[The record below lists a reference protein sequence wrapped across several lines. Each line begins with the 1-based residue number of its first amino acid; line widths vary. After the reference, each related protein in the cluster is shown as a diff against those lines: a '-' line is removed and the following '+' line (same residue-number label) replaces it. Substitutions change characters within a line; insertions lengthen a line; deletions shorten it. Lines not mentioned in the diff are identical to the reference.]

1 MNQEEFAQVV
11 VEATDSLY
19 RVSFAILGNDTD
31 CKDAISEA
39 IVIAFTKLYTLR
51 NADYAKTWLTRI
63 LIHECYRILK
73 IRKRLLP
80 AGDEMEHLME
90 GSKHSEDYTDLY
102 EALMALPKEQRTVIV
117 LYYLEGYSVK
127 EIARLTKTMQGTVMS
142 RLARARK
149 HLRDILGQ
157 SEQEVRMI

>member
-39 IVIAFTKLYTLR
+39 IVTAFSKLYTLR
-51 NADYAKTWLTRI
+51 NANYAKTWLTRI

-73 IRKRLLP
+73 TRKRLLL
-80 AGDEMEHLME
+80 AGDEMEKKIWNYSLKACHGTEMWKNKLRRR
-90 GSKHSEDYTDLY
+90 S
-102 EALMALPKEQRTVIV
+102 
-117 LYYLEGYSVK
+117 SVK
-127 EIARLTKTMQGTVMS
+127 I
-142 RLARARK
+142 
-149 HLRDILGQ
+149 GQ
-157 SEQEVRMI
+157 QSHFL